1 MIVVSTW
8 RRENA
13 SLVQAA
19 TLPLPTTG
27 NCSVGFLALSNIQG
41 VQRNAQT
48 RQLQPW
54 LCRIRLKVVAQL
66 IQNGINRRRSVNP
79 LLKGIASDG
88 TSIRNRKGIISPFYG
103 DTACL
108 FVQVN
113 FSDVVP
119 V

>member
-1 MIVVSTW
+1 MIVVLAW
-8 RRENA
+8 RKENA
-13 SLVQAA
+13 NLVQAA

-27 NCSVGFLALSNIQG
+27 NSSVRSLALSNIHG

-54 LCRIRLKVVAQL
+54 LCTMRPKVVAQL
-66 IQNGINRRRSVNP
+66 IQTGINRRRSVNP